1 MLEKKI
7 FDYKL
12 EMQNCFSFNTGDG
25 LPEFTT
31 DSLYNA
37 VYSIALNAKDKKIDF
52 VCLESD
58 FLKFGAIVNK
68 AVKDAETEVNT
79 LLIEDSEFS
88 GANLKSFFTFSSN

>member
-37 VYSIALNAKDKKIDF
+37 VYSIALNAKDKK
-52 VCLESD
+52 
-58 FLKFGAIVNK
+58 A
-68 AVKDAETEVNT
+68 
-79 LLIEDSEFS
+79 DSEEEYEDT
-88 GANLKSFFTFSSN
+88 GINENL